1 MTLFHF
7 SNYCT
12 LHKNNFVYINYCYT
26 DKIYYLPFRKR
37 LSNYFVAVVIK
48 HTGHLEMNFGF
59 TLTKRQRFIC
69 IWLSKLNA
77 SQPVC
82 HTCFWEKTILDF
94 LPLETDA
101 PPKRHLSLCDRR
113 YMQSMFLYQ
122 IKFFLALYSVIYIV
136 DTFIIQIQNLENTY
150 MPLRNYDTAPGGTEH
165 PFL

>member
-69 IWLSKLNA
+69 ISDFQNLMLLNLFA
-77 SQPVC
+77 ILA
-82 HTCFWEKTILDF
+82 FEKKQSWTFF
-94 LPLETDA
+94 LWRLMLH
-101 PPKRHLSLCDRR
+101 PKDIYPSVTGDICSLCF
-113 YMQSMFLYQ
+113 Y
-122 IKFFLALYSVIYIV
+122 IK
-136 DTFIIQIQNLENTY
+136 
-150 MPLRNYDTAPGGTEH
+150 
-165 PFL
+165 

>member
-12 LHKNNFVYINYCYT
+12 LHKNNFVYINDCYT

-59 TLTKRQRFIC
+59 TLTKRQSFIC
-69 IWLSKLNA
+69 ISDFQNLMLLNLFA
-77 SQPVC
+77 MLA
-82 HTCFWEKTILDF
+82 FEKRTILDF
-94 LPLETDA
+94 LPLETDV

-136 DTFIIQIQNLENTY
+136 DTFIIQTQNLENT
-150 MPLRNYDTAPGGTEH
+150 
-165 PFL
+165 